1 MKKNRMYEIV
11 YSDFKL
17 LNGLKYRE
25 IDTIKLTNN
34 DVIMINRNQK
44 TNYSENDFYK
54 LLGIQLKDDELVDEL
69 KFKVTITYI

>member
-44 TNYSENDFYK
+44 TNYSENDVYK

-69 KFKVTITYI
+69 KFKVTITYK

>member
-34 DVIMINRNQK
+34 DVIMINRNQN

-69 KFKVTITYI
+69 KFKVTITYK

>member
-25 IDTIKLTNN
+25 VDTIKLTNK
-34 DVIMINRNQK
+34 DVIMINRNQN

-69 KFKVTITYI
+69 KFKVTITYK

>member
-34 DVIMINRNQK
+34 DVIMINEIR
-44 TNYSENDFYK
+44 K
-54 LLGIQLKDDELVDEL
+54 LIIVKMIFINFWE
-69 KFKVTITYI
+69 FN

>member
-1 MKKNRMYEIV
+1 M
-11 YSDFKL
+11 
-17 LNGLKYRE
+17 
-25 IDTIKLTNN
+25 TNN

-69 KFKVTITYI
+69 KFKVTITYK